1 MHINWKVIL
10 ILVPVILLSCI
21 IFWKLGTVR
30 KNYSYDVGS
39 GLDSLIDDYIQK
51 YFDTIHSEG
60 ISVGV
65 TTSDEVIVNRQ
76 YGNAVSGDE
85 QYVIGSV
92 SKSFTALSVM
102 QLVDRGEIELEAPIS
117 RYLKDEKSEIADKI
131 TVRQLLNHV
140 SGIGVNDIDLNYVE
154 EKSECG
160 FEYSNFNYNLLGRIV
175 ENVSNLSF
183 AEYLSEN
190 IFKPLDMLNSTGVAS
205 SVNIKGYQGY
215 FGFNVKKANSLSEKQ
230 KMIKASS
237 GYIVSTTNDMCKYL
251 RMFLNGGVYNDKRII
266 SEESLNEI
274 VSFVSDASSD
284 EVSGGMFS
292 GCAHYGMGWIER
304 EYKGEKIWFH
314 SGKVKNFN
322 SMMVLIPNRNY
333 GFIFLNNTGNFLAG
347 TDLFEEMTENA
358 VRLGLK
364 DEPKSM
370 NGITYFSKY
379 LILDVVMLAVIMLLL
394 FNLKGMFG
402 IADDVLPMKL
412 IKIASLLL
420 YSLGIGEYI
429 RYLTSKK
436 MSLTEL
442 LDFVP
447 DVWWFLNISTAIM
460 AVTIISAIYN
470 LMSSKK

>member
-1 MHINWKVIL
+1 MHIYWKVIL

-160 FEYSNFNYNLLGRIV
+160 FEYSNFNYNILGRIV
-175 ENVSNLSF
+175 
-183 AEYLSEN
+183 
-190 IFKPLDMLNSTGVAS
+190 
-205 SVNIKGYQGY
+205 
-215 FGFNVKKANSLSEKQ
+215 
-230 KMIKASS
+230 
-237 GYIVSTTNDMCKYL
+237 
-251 RMFLNGGVYNDKRII
+251 
-266 SEESLNEI
+266 
-274 VSFVSDASSD
+274 
-284 EVSGGMFS
+284 
-292 GCAHYGMGWIER
+292 
-304 EYKGEKIWFH
+304 
-314 SGKVKNFN
+314 
-322 SMMVLIPNRNY
+322 
-333 GFIFLNNTGNFLAG
+333 
-347 TDLFEEMTENA
+347 
-358 VRLGLK
+358 
-364 DEPKSM
+364 
-370 NGITYFSKY
+370 
-379 LILDVVMLAVIMLLL
+379 
-394 FNLKGMFG
+394 
-402 IADDVLPMKL
+402 
-412 IKIASLLL
+412 
-420 YSLGIGEYI
+420 
-429 RYLTSKK
+429 
-436 MSLTEL
+436 
-442 LDFVP
+442 
-447 DVWWFLNISTAIM
+447 
-460 AVTIISAIYN
+460 
-470 LMSSKK
+470 